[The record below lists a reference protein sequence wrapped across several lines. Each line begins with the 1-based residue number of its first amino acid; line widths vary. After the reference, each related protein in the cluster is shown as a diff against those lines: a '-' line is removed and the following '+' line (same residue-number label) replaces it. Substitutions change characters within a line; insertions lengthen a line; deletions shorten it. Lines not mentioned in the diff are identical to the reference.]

1 MANDSKITLGHLRNA
16 MAKNKDYI
24 DIHTKDSTVVTG
36 NDDGWEDRVTNAT
49 TTFVVPTYE
58 GSGQTIH
65 PSMLYFKDGWNGY
78 NFWLG
83 ITPYP
88 NSNDAAENP
97 SVFASNDGIN
107 WVVPYNTPNPLDR
120 TTDVNTYYLSDT
132 QLVYREDLDRLE
144 IWYRKYSSTTSL
156 VQEVIYRRTTTDG
169 STWTDVEELH
179 SITGGNGAVL
189 LSPTAIYEDGIYKIW
204 VSGYNDI
211 CYYTSIDGKN
221 WNLVNS
227 AVLLRS
233 AAGFHIAVTRT
244 NNGYVM
250 LGHLQGTSPTDKSA
264 QGIVYTF
271 SEDGI
276 NWGNPKK
283 ILTVSNNADAFD
295 YNQLYRPQLTVG
307 DGKYY
312 FVYSGRNNKNEWHTG
327 ILEIPVSITTTARM
341 KHKASEIQETNDKM
355 FISKA
360 TLNSILNRLTLLEN
374 SLSGSIVHVSGISLN
389 KTTYSLAI
397 GKTVQLIATLTPS
410 DATNKTVT
418 WSSNNGNATVTDTG
432 LVTAVSAGAC
442 TITATS
448 QDGGHTATCE
458 LTIVEAAGGGTEGGA
473 GLVEDGLIY
482 NLDALDYVSKNPTW
496 TASVGNEVITF
507 ANPDTATKNGN
518 LIELG
523 KDVASYSQLPQGTG
537 TSIIN
542 NTNKIYT
549 MQFYIDNIRYLENK
563 AWVKLIDGPV
573 EIGYG
578 NNTNQYCIYNKNQPS
593 SHVYFAT
600 TASPNLPN
608 TITIT
613 YDGTNIKVY
622 LGTTLLGTKEVTSF
636 TANDMAFKISNGSGC
651 AGAIGCIRIYDRVL
665 SDAEIEQNMQRDI
678 KTYQ

>member
-1 MANDSKITLGHLRNA
+1 MADNSKITLGHLRNA
-16 MAKNKDYI
+16 MVKNKDYI
-24 DIHTKDSTVVTG
+24 DIHIKDSTVVTG
-36 NDDGWEDRVTNAT
+36 NDDGWEDKVTNTT

-107 WVVPYNTPNPLDR
+107 WVVPYSTPNPLDR

-132 QLVYREDLDRLE
+132 QLVYRKDLNRLE
-144 IWYRKYSSTTSL
+144 IWYRKYSSKTSL

-211 CYYTSIDGKN
+211 CYYTSTDGKN

-227 AVLLRS
+227 AVLPRS
-233 AAGFHIAVTRT
+233 TAGFHIAVTRT

-250 LGHLQGTSPTDKSA
+250 LGHLQGSSPTDKSA

-276 NWGNPKK
+276 NWGEPKK

-312 FVYSGRNNKNEWHTG
+312 LVYSGRNNKNEWHTG
-327 ILEIPVSITTTARM
+327 ILEVPVSITTTTRM
-341 KHKASEIQETNDKM
+341 KHKASEIQETDERM

-374 SLSGSIVHVSGISLN
+374 SSSGSIVRVSGINLDKSASSL
-389 KTTYSLAI
+389 TV
-397 GKTVQLIATLTPS
+397 GKTVQLTATLTPS
-410 DATNKTVT
+410 NATNTTVEWT
-418 WSSNNGNATVTDTG
+418 ANNGNATVSGTG
-432 LVTAVSAGAC
+432 LVTAVTPGEC
-442 TITATS
+442 IITATS
-448 QDGGHTATCE
+448 QDGGYTATCE
-458 LTIVEAAGGGTEGGA
+458 VTIVESTGTTELVA
-473 GLVEDGLIY
+473 DGLVY
-482 NLDALDYVSKNPTW
+482 NLDALDYTSGNATW
-496 TASVGNEVITF
+496 TASVGSEVITF
-507 ANPDTATKNGN
+507 SKPAAVTKNGN
-518 LIELG
+518 LIDLG
-523 KDVASYSQLPQGTG
+523 KDVTAYSNLPQGTG

-542 NTNKIYT
+542 NTNEPYT
-549 MQFYIDNIRYLENK
+549 NQFYIDNIGHLENK
-563 AWVKLIDGPV
+563 GWMKFIDGPY

-578 NNTNQYCIYNKNQPS
+578 NGINQYSIYNKNQS
-593 SHVYFAT
+593 GSHVYFNT
-600 TASPNLPN
+600 TSSPNLPN
-608 TITIT
+608 TITVT
-613 YDGTNIKVY
+613 YDGRNIKTY

-636 TANDMAFKISNGSGC
+636 TANTNVFKISPNSLGC
-651 AGAIGCIRIYDRVL
+651 PGAIGCIRVYNRVL
-665 SDAEIEQNMQRDI
+665 SDAEIEQNVQRDI
-678 KTYQ
+678 ATYQ

>member
-1 MANDSKITLGHLRNA
+1 MANDSKITLGHLRSA
-16 MAKNKDYI
+16 MTKNKDYI
-24 DIHTKDSTVVTG
+24 DIHIKDSTVVTG
-36 NDDGWEDRVTNAT
+36 NDNGWEDRVTNAT

-132 QLVYREDLDRLE
+132 QLVYRKDLDRLE

-211 CYYTSIDGKN
+211 CYFTSIDGKN

-227 AVLLRS
+227 AILPRS
-233 AAGFHIAVTRT
+233 TAGFHIAVTRT

-250 LGHLQGTSPTDKSA
+250 LGHLQGTSPSDKSA

-276 NWGNPKK
+276 NWGEPKK

-312 FVYSGRNNKNEWHTG
+312 LVYSGRNNKNEWHTG
-327 ILEIPVSITTTARM
+327 ILEIPVSITTTTQM
-341 KHKASEIQETNDKM
+341 KHKASEIQETDDKM

-360 TLNSILNRLTLLEN
+360 SLNSILNRLTLLEN

-389 KTTYSLAI
+389 KTTHSLAI
-397 GKTVQLIATLTPS
+397 GKTVQLTATLTPS
-410 DATNKTVT
+410 DATNKTVE

-432 LVTAVSAGAC
+432 LVTAVATGAC

-448 QDGGHTATCE
+448 QDGGYTANC
-458 LTIVEAAGGGTEGGA
+458 TISITESTGIT
-473 GLVEDGLIY
+473 GLVEDGLVY
-482 NLDALDYVSKNPTW
+482 NLDALDYTSGNATW
-496 TASVGNEVITF
+496 AASVGSEVIRF
-507 ANPDTATKNGN
+507 SNPASVTKNGN
-518 LIELG
+518 LIDLG
-523 KDVASYSQLPQGTG
+523 KGKVTYSDLPQGTG

-542 NTNKIYT
+542 STNEPYT
-549 MQFYIDNIRYLENK
+549 NQFYIDNIGYLEDRPWLN
-563 AWVKLIDGPV
+563 LIAGPY
-573 EIGYG
+573 EIGCG
-578 NNTNQYCIYNKNQPS
+578 NNTQQNCIYNKNQS
-593 SHVYFAT
+593 GSHVYFNT
-600 TASPNLPN
+600 SSSPNYPN
-608 TITIT
+608 TITVT
-613 YDGTNIKVY
+613 YDGTNIKTY
-622 LGTTLLGTKEVTSF
+622 LGTTLLDTKEVTSF
-636 TANDMAFKISNGSGC
+636 TPNTNVFQIASKASGS
-651 AGAIGCIRIYDRVL
+651 IGCIRSYNRVL
-665 SDAEIEQNMQRDI
+665 SEAEIEQNVQRDI